1 LQACSPSQWL
11 ARLDVWF
18 FGWIGRRCLEQIICI
33 LTHVSRACKFGKAS
47 SPGAVI
53 VPIAAPIARLD
64 QGQEPKYPA
73 IERVKEAFA

>member
-1 LQACSPSQWL
+1 MSPEP
-11 ARLDVWF
+11 AN
-18 FGWIGRRCLEQIICI
+18 
-33 LTHVSRACKFGKAS
+33 FGKAS